1 MQTSTRGYAQMV
13 SITTDVATAWRACT
27 DPDWLRRWYA
37 IEATVDARRG
47 GRWRV
52 RRRDGAVCE
61 AIIDVCDV
69 GRRLR
74 LIYLTPPAGDPPA
87 DGSPLVDDLLFD
99 VRDGEALVRVLGGGV
114 PVSPDWDRHYV
125 MLRKAWAYYLR
136 ELKRSLEA
144 PVAEKGA

>member
-13 SITTDVATAWRACT
+13 TIATDPATAWRACT

-37 IEATVDARRG
+37 IDAVVEQRRG
-47 GRWRV
+47 GRWRM
-52 RRRDGAVCE
+52 RRRDGAACE

-74 LIYLTPPAGDPPA
+74 LIYLTPPTGGVLV

-99 VRDGEALVRVLGGGV
+99 VRGSEALVRVLGSGV
-114 PVSPDWDRHYV
+114 PVSADWDRHYV
-125 MLRKAWAYYLR
+125 MLRQAWAYYLR
-136 ELKRSLEA
+136 ELKRALEDG
-144 PVAEKGA
+144 VAEPGA